1 MPPDVGVAV
10 FVSLRSLKDKT
21 RPSPTPTGIVVDD
34 LGMFLLFHCYA
45 CPEFYKKRPENSEQ
59 LTSVQLIA
67 SAIRCSH
74 RETDFIGESHFGLHL
89 IFTGSLMLLDQFT
102 FGNKESW
109 LKFCFP
115 FRNFHKRSFKILKDL
130 KRTNVCFIVHIIH
143 TLR

>member
-1 MPPDVGVAV
+1 MLA
-10 FVSLRSLKDKT
+10 SRRWRCRLRFLKVPKRQNKAFT
-21 RPSPTPTGIVVDD
+21 NTHRYRSRRLGNVPTFP
-34 LGMFLLFHCYA
+34 LLCLS
-45 CPEFYKKRPENSEQ
+45 YKKRPENSEQ

-74 RETDFIGESHFGLHL
+74 REIDFIGESHFGLHL